1 MPSPPKLHTINTFS
15 LMKRSIQRILA
26 ITAGLLLIPFVG
38 SLLTDEVNWGP
49 EDYAI
54 GGLLIVLLLTGIE
67 VVWRMLRGMVRLSV
81 LVIVVVV
88 FVLVWGE
95 LAVGIF
101 GTPWA
106 GS

>member
-1 MPSPPKLHTINTFS
+1 
-15 LMKRSIQRILA
+15 MKRSIQRILA

-49 EDYAI
+49 EDYAV

-67 VVWRMLRGMVRLSV
+67 IAWRMLKGMVRLSV
-81 LVIVVVV
+81 LVIVVLV

>member
-1 MPSPPKLHTINTFS
+1 MPSSTKLHRINTFILLKS
-15 LMKRSIQRILA
+15 AMQRILV
-26 ITAGLLLIPFVG
+26 ITAGLLLIPFIG
-38 SLLTDEVNWGP
+38 SMLTDEVNWGP

-67 VVWRMLRGMVRLSV
+67 VAWRMLKGLVRLAV
-81 LVIVVVV
+81 LAAVVLA
-88 FVLVWGE
+88 FALVWGE